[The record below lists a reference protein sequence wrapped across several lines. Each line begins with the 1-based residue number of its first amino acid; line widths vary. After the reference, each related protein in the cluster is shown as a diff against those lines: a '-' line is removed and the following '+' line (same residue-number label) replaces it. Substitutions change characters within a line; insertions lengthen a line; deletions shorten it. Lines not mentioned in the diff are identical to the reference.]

1 MNIHSLRRTG
11 TLILVLSLPV
21 LSGGCS
27 SVKKFF
33 NEPAPAEKKAEQS
46 ARSKSSSNS
55 SHALLLEHSQLNDVE
70 RRELEKILP
79 NEKDRRAR
87 QKEIFGF

>member
-1 MNIHSLRRTG
+1 MKMHSFCHHTCLA
-11 TLILVLSLPV
+11 LALSILC

-33 NEPAPAEKKAEQS
+33 NEPPPAKKASDKAPANKQ
-46 ARSKSSSNS
+46 KSDNLHS
-55 SHALLLEHSQLNDVE
+55 LLLENSQLNDVE

-79 NEKDRRAR
+79 SEKDRKAR